1 MIDDDD
7 DDDDVKAR
15 SLADGRR
22 CESIDC
28 SSAVQWY
35 GGGGIGVG
43 VVTARSLLGEA
54 THSVEVNVW
63 ICISDCS

>member
-1 MIDDDD
+1 MMMIML
-7 DDDDVKAR
+7 KLAR
-15 SLADGRR
+15 LQTAGGVNRLTA
-22 CESIDC
+22 
-28 SSAVQWY
+28 AVQCSGRY

-63 ICISDCS
+63 TCISDCS